1 MKTVRF
7 SPKKLALFEEVL
19 FFDQSLRK
27 SGHSILCGVDEAGRG
42 PLAGPVVAA
51 AVVLPDDDQVE
62 PFFDSKQMTQRQ
74 REYAYDLVL
83 QKAISYGIGIVDADG
98 IDQMN
103 ILQATFV
110 AMRQALDQIEQ
121 SVDLILIDG
130 CNLPGMTTA
139 QRKVIH
145 GDAMSQSIGAASLLA
160 KVTRDRIMLQFD
172 QQYPEY
178 GFAKHVG
185 YGTKEHVEALRTFG
199 PCPIHR
205 RSFAPVR
212 NLFTESESE
221 KTSVSKRMIGARY
234 EKQAEHYLLAKGYQ
248 CIEANWRTRYGE
260 IDLIMQDQDT
270 LVFVEV
276 RYKHNHALTGIE
288 DAAFSI
294 DQRKRDQIR
303 QMANAYLASHEGKK
317 YRQFRFDCM
326 LCTEDNV
333 HRNLVVDHI
342 IAAFE

>member
-7 SPKKLALFEEVL
+7 SPKKIASFEEVL
-19 FFDQSLRK
+19 FFDQCIRK

-51 AVVLPDDDQVE
+51 AVVLPDDEQVE

-74 REYAYDLVL
+74 REYAYDRVR
-83 QKAISYGIGIVDADG
+83 QKAIAYGIGIVDADR
-98 IDQMN
+98 IDQLN

-110 AMRQALDQIEQ
+110 AMRQALEQIEQ
-121 SVDLILIDG
+121 SIDLLLIDG
-130 CNLPGMTTA
+130 CNLPGVITA

-160 KVTRDRIMLQFD
+160 KVTRDRIMLEFD
-172 QQYPEY
+172 QQYPAY

-212 NLFTESESE
+212 DLYKENESE
-221 KTSVSKRMIGARY
+221 KSTASKRMIGAHY
-234 EKQAEHYLLAKGYQ
+234 EKQAELYLLAKGYQ
-248 CIEANWRTRYGE
+248 CIETNWRTRFG
-260 IDLIMQDQDT
+260 
-270 LVFVEV
+270 
-276 RYKHNHALTGIE
+276 
-288 DAAFSI
+288 
-294 DQRKRDQIR
+294 
-303 QMANAYLASHEGKK
+303 
-317 YRQFRFDCM
+317 
-326 LCTEDNV
+326 
-333 HRNLVVDHI
+333 
-342 IAAFE
+342 